1 MKKIFFFLSLVM
13 IFTGPA
19 KAQKHPTLDH
29 LIPGGDN
36 YLYIDNIDLTWWG
49 DDCIQVG
56 SSKIQSL
63 NLKTGKKEKT
73 LFTLGEIN
81 HLLKE
86 NGYKEITGLN
96 HVQFPKAK
104 HPLLLLRT
112 REAIVLINFVESRI
126 IESFPIPRGGDN
138 IDFSIESL
146 QLAYTLNNNLFVGET
161 QITDNPEGVVAGQ
174 SVHRNEFGINKGT
187 FWSPTGEF
195 LAFYSMDERMVSE
208 YPFVD
213 VTARIASLTLER
225 YPMAG
230 MTSHQVRVG
239 LFNTKTG
246 ETIYLNTGD
255 PTNRFFTNISW
266 SPDEKSIYL
275 FEVNREQN
283 HTMLC
288 QYDVAT
294 GNLNQVLFEESN
306 EKYVEPQNP
315 IVFLPWDKT
324 SFIYQSQKSGFNHLY
339 LFNILKGEEYQLTKG
354 EWVVQEFLG
363 FNEARREFIYRATT
377 VSPLQ
382 SNLYRVNTKGQVRPI
397 GNQLG
402 VHKGL
407 LNASGSMLIDTY
419 STPHT
424 PNNLSLI
431 TLKNNKEVLL
441 FEAENPYKDFAMPQI
456 ETGSIKASDGQTDL
470 YYRLIKPADF
480 DPAKKYPTIIY
491 VYGGPH
497 AHLVDNGWMN
507 GARGWDLYMANQG
520 YILFSLDNRGS
531 QNRGFD
537 FESSTFRQLGVLET
551 EDQVEGIK
559 FLKSQTFVDSERI
572 GVHGWSF
579 GGHMTISMLLRH
591 PDLVKVGVAGGPV
604 VNWAYYEIM
613 YGERY
618 MDTPQTNPEGYE
630 KTNLCNLAPQLKGHL
645 LLIHDDHDST
655 CVPQHTLSFI
665 QACIKAR
672 TYPDLFIYPNHKHN
686 VRGRDRVHLHHKI
699 TQYFKDY
706 L

>member
-1 MKKIFFFLSLVM
+1 
-13 IFTGPA
+13 
-19 KAQKHPTLDH
+19 
-29 LIPGGDN
+29 
-36 YLYIDNIDLTWWG
+36 
-49 DDCIQVG
+49 
-56 SSKIQSL
+56 
-63 NLKTGKKEKT
+63 
-73 LFTLGEIN
+73 
-81 HLLKE
+81 
-86 NGYKEITGLN
+86 
-96 HVQFPKAK
+96 
-104 HPLLLLRT
+104 
-112 REAIVLINFVESRI
+112 
-126 IESFPIPRGGDN
+126 
-138 IDFSIESL
+138 
-146 QLAYTLNNNLFVGET
+146 
-161 QITDNPEGVVAGQ
+161 
-174 SVHRNEFGINKGT
+174 
-187 FWSPTGEF
+187 
-195 LAFYSMDERMVSE
+195 
-208 YPFVD
+208 
-213 VTARIASLTLER
+213 
-225 YPMAG
+225 
-230 MTSHQVRVG
+230 
-239 LFNTKTG
+239 
-246 ETIYLNTGD
+246 
-255 PTNRFFTNISW
+255 
-266 SPDEKSIYL
+266 
-275 FEVNREQN
+275 
-283 HTMLC
+283 
-288 QYDVAT
+288 
-294 GNLNQVLFEESN
+294 
-306 EKYVEPQNP
+306 
-315 IVFLPWDKT
+315 
-324 SFIYQSQKSGFNHLY
+324 
-339 LFNILKGEEYQLTKG
+339 
-354 EWVVQEFLG
+354 
-363 FNEARREFIYRATT
+363 
-377 VSPLQ
+377 
-382 SNLYRVNTKGQVRPI
+382 
-397 GNQLG
+397 
-402 VHKGL
+402 
-407 LNASGSMLIDTY
+407 
-419 STPHT
+419 
-424 PNNLSLI
+424 
-431 TLKNNKEVLL
+431 
-441 FEAENPYKDFAMPQI
+441 MPQI